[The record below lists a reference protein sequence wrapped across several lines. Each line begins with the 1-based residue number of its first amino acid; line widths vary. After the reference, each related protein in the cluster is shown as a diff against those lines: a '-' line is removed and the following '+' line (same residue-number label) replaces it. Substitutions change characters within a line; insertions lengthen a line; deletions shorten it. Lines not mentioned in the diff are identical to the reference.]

1 MKRILALVLAFV
13 LLFTLA
19 ACGKEDVSSPDSSSQ
34 GSSEAV
40 FVKPDNYATV
50 LLVTIN
56 PQFRLYLDKDGKVLA
71 VEAVNKDAQTFAN
84 TISFENKKVEA
95 VVEDIVTK
103 ANEKGFVKE
112 NAQVKFEVSEKKSE
126 EVNVTEILNTVT
138 TTANQTAEELKIEI
152 NVKAEDKSTVE
163 SENNS
168 SADSSTSQSDE
179 VSSETVS
186 SHTHKFSKATCT
198 KPKTCSCGET
208 EGKALGHNY
217 KEGVCSR
224 CKAKDPNYVSY
235 TALSKKGGSW
245 KGMFWIENDDGMKN
259 YYEATFKID
268 EKMVSYGGGGT
279 ALDIMG
285 SEEAVQEAI
294 KNGEAFEFDGEWWA
308 GGFGGGGI
316 QILNISENGNTV
328 TITTDEGT
336 VTFKRTGEKNLKVTS
351 SSKEFICSQGIKVGT
366 IFTFS
371 K

>member
-1 MKRILALVLAFV
+1 MKRILALVLALA
-13 LLFTLA
+13 LLFSLA

-34 GSSEAV
+34 GSSEEA

-71 VEAVNKDAQTFAN
+71 VEAVNKDAQSFAD

-112 NAQVKFEVSEKKSE
+112 DAAVSFEVSEKKSE

-138 TTANQTAEELKIEI
+138 TAANQTAEELKIEI
-152 NVKAEDKSTVE
+152 SVKAEDKSTVAN
-163 SENNS
+163 ENNS
-168 SADSSTSQSDE
+168 SADSSSTQSEDA
-179 VSSETVS
+179 SSETVP

-198 KPKTCSCGET
+198 KAKTCSCGET

-217 KEGVCSR
+217 KEGVCTR

-235 TALSKKGGSW
+235 TAVSQKGGSW
-245 KGMFWIENDDGMKN
+245 KGMFWIQDGVKN
-259 YYEATFKID
+259 YYEVTFKID

-316 QILNISENGNTV
+316 TILSISEKGNTV
-328 TITTDEGT
+328 TITTDEGN
-336 VTFKRTGEKNLKVTS
+336 VTFTRTGEKTLKVTS
-351 SSKEFICSQGIKVGT
+351 SSEGFICSQGIKAGT

-371 K
+371 

>member
-13 LLFTLA
+13 LLFTLS

-138 TTANQTAEELKIEI
+138 TAANQTATELELKIE
-152 NVKAEDKSTVE
+152 VKTEDKTVTQ
-163 SENNS
+163 SEDTS
-168 SADSSTSQSDE
+168 SAESSSNSQSE
-179 VSSETVS
+179 AASSETVS

-198 KPKTCSCGET
+198 KPKTCTCGET
-208 EGKALGHNY
+208 EGKALGHDY
-217 KEGVCSR
+217 KDGVCTR

-245 KGMFWIENDDGMKN
+245 KGMFWVENSDGIKN
-259 YYEATFKID
+259 YYEVTFEIG

-285 SEEAVQEAI
+285 SEEIVQEAI

-308 GGFGGGGI
+308 LGFGGGGI
-316 QILNISENGNTV
+316 SILSISEKGKTV
-328 TITTDEGT
+328 TITTDEGN
-336 VTFKRTGEKNLKVTS
+336 VTFTRTGEKTLKVTS
-351 SSKEFICSQGIKVGT
+351 SSKDFICSQGIKVGT
-366 IFTFS
+366 IFNFS
-371 K
+371 